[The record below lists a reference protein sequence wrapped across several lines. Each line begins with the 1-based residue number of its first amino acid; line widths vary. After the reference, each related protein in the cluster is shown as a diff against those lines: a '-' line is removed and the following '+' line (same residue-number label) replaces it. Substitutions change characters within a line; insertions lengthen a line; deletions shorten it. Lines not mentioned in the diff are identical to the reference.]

1 MLEILNL
8 VYNTMNEAES
18 AYSHGNESEYERLES
33 VARNTLQYAVNHGN
47 ITRKQAND
55 IAEACCV
62 IM

>member
-8 VYNTMNEAES
+8 VYNTMNDAES
-18 AYSHGNESEYERLES
+18 AYFNGNESEYERLES

-47 ITRKQAND
+47 ITRKQAYD
-55 IAEACCV
+55 IADACCV